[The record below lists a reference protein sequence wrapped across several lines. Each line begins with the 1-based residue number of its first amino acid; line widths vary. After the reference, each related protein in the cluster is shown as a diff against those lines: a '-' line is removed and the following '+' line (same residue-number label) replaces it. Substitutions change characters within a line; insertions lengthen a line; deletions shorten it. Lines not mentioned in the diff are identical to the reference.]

1 MDNSPRKLRFGLPRS
16 ARLNRSA
23 EIRKVLQNGAKLTG
37 SSINLFFM
45 PAERGRFAVVVPKRV
60 GNAVKRNRM
69 KRLVREIY
77 RTHAELFANK
87 QVVFFVK
94 RFNRRYHRIEKE
106 VVQMLPR
113 Q

>member
-60 GNAVKRNRM
+60 GNAVRRNRM

-77 RTHAELFANK
+77 RTRPDLFANK

-94 RFNRRYHRIEKE
+94 RFNRRYDRIEKQI
-106 VVQMLPR
+106 VQMLSR
-113 Q
+113 G